1 MAILWDSVLAGATA
15 GVLRRRLAGSGTR
28 AIHFHRDQRDLTLWG
43 KEWTLVARMHPERG
57 DLLLLPPGE
66 PFEGSRPLAARVA
79 DVRSLPDER
88 ILLLELRRR
97 RGPGVRT
104 LVLEWIP
111 TRWNALLV
119 EGAVTGGSPLDPPAP
134 ATIRHVLHTRGGSNP
149 VAPGLPYSPP
159 DPSGRLGASV
169 GSPVPFEWP
178 GTGEGREGERSLLRT
193 LAWTSPLNLSE
204 LVGASPDEARARWL
218 RLRDVALEG
227 RGMAPVVVEA
237 RGSWTPY
244 PLPLPGAE
252 PVEGDLLEA
261 FRRAAERNGPAG
273 EPAGRPPV
281 DPAVLEA
288 LDRQIAGVEGRLRG
302 LRRELDRAP
311 DPQAVRSR
319 GDLLLARFR
328 EIPRG
333 VSRVVLEDF
342 DGEEVEIALDPALPP
357 QQNAARLYDEAARVE
372 RARNLLPERI
382 RSSEERRA
390 ALQELREAF
399 VEGRVEVEAVL
410 ARLPAGTSGAGSGG
424 PSRGPSGPSLPYRSY
439 RSSGGLEIRVGRG
452 SSKNDDLTFR
462 HSAPGDVWLH
472 AREAAGAHV
481 ILRWPGP
488 GNPPARDLAE
498 AAGLAALYSKARS
511 AGSAPVDWTFRRYVR
526 KPRKAPPGRVRV
538 ERARTLF
545 VEPDPGLPERLAVD
559 DGG

>member
-15 GVLRRRLAGSGTR
+15 RVLRRRLVGGGTR
-28 AIHFHRDQRDLTLWG
+28 AIHFHREERDLTLWG
-43 KEWTLVARMHPERG
+43 RDWTLVVRMHPQRG

-66 PFEGSRPLAARVA
+66 PFSDARPLAGRVT

-88 ILLLELRRR
+88 ILLLEVRRR

-119 EGAVTGGSPLDPPAP
+119 EGVVGGGADPETASPC
-134 ATIRHVLHTRGGSNP
+134 TIRHLLQTRGGGNP
-149 VAPGLPYSPP
+149 QAPGLPYTTPE
-159 DPSGRLGASV
+159 PSGRLGASAEPP
-169 GSPVPFEWP
+169 GPFQWP
-178 GTGEGREGERSLLRT
+178 GSGEGKEEERLLLRT
-193 LAWTSPLNLSE
+193 LAWTSPLNLPTLADLPE
-204 LVGASPDEARARWL
+204 EEARARWL
-218 RLRDVALEG
+218 RLRGVALEG
-227 RGMAPVVVEA
+227 GEMEPVVVEV

-244 PLPLPGAE
+244 PLPVPGAE
-252 PVEGDLLEA
+252 RVEGDLLEA
-261 FRRAAERNGPAG
+261 FHLAARRNDPEQADPGLS
-273 EPAGRPPV
+273 PV
-281 DPAVLEA
+281 DPAVLSP

-302 LRRELDRAP
+302 LRRELERAP
-311 DPQAVRSR
+311 DPQVVRGR

-333 VSRVVLEDF
+333 ASSVTLQDF
-342 DGEEVEIALDPALPP
+342 EGLEVEIDLDPALPP
-357 QQNAARLYDEAARVE
+357 HRNAARLYDEAARME
-372 RARNLLPERI
+372 RARALLPERI
-382 RSSEERRA
+382 RRSEERLA
-390 ALQELREAF
+390 ELNHLREEFLAGK
-399 VEGRVEVEAVL
+399 VDGEAVL
-410 ARLPAGTSGAGSGG
+410 AGLPATARVGKREDAPGQAA
-424 PSRGPSGPSLPYRSY
+424 PSLPYRSY

-472 AREAAGAHV
+472 ARESAGAHV

-498 AAGLAALYSKARS
+498 AAGLAALNSKARS
-511 AGSAPVDWTFRRYVR
+511 AGSAPVDWTFRKYVR

-538 ERARTLF
+538 ERARTIF
-545 VEPDPGLPERLAVD
+545 VEPDPELPGRLSVD
-559 DGG
+559 GSG